1 MSMRKGQT
9 NSGSFQKG
17 NDPKRK
23 PLTREQNI
31 KGGKNRVKQ
40 IREKGQFKQLMDGI
54 IARNGSSA
62 EDKKRLA
69 EEKEFP
75 TGTRYNY
82 KLLEQEPNKVKKL
95 LKDYLNDK
103 LDEIASNNKTHKYN
117 IIVRLVNILLDP
129 DTNNKDF
136 MSALDQARD
145 IIGEKETDKTIII
158 KEDSEIPID
167 KLKEMKEL
175 LNNK

>member
-23 PLTREQNI
+23 LLTREQNI

-82 KLLEQEPNKVKKL
+82 KLLEQEPKKVKKL
-95 LKDYLNDK
+95 FKDYLSDK
-103 LDEIASNNKTHKYN
+103 LEEISSNGKTYKN
-117 IIVRLVNILLDP
+117 VISNRLLNMLLSQETSNRDFII
-129 DTNNKDF
+129 
-136 MSALDQARD
+136 ALQEIRD

-158 KEDSEIPID
+158 KEDNEISID

>member
-31 KGGKNRVKQ
+31 KGGKNRAKQ

-54 IARNGSSA
+54 IARNGSSE

-82 KLLEQEPNKVKKL
+82 KLLEQEPKKVKKL
-95 LKDYLNDK
+95 FKDYLSDK
-103 LDEIASNNKTHKYN
+103 LEEISSNGKTYKN
-117 IIVRLVNILLDP
+117 VISNRLLNMLLSQE
-129 DTNNKDF
+129 TSNRDF
-136 MSALDQARD
+136 ITALQEIRD

-158 KEDSEIPID
+158 KEDNEISID